1 MSIFSTMIATATAV
15 ATFLLLLTLTSANRP
30 NRHFNKI
37 YAFGASYVDTGN
49 TNATTAPSIFR
60 YASNLPYG
68 RTFFHRPTNRYSDGR
83 LVIDFVA
90 ESLSLPY
97 LPPYLNPEADTCS
110 GINYAVAGSTA
121 IEHEFF
127 VENNL
132 PLAIT
137 PQSLQTQLSWFNKTL
152 EGLNCKSAIST
163 SRECRAVFRDSLVW
177 LGQMG
182 SNDYTYTLRSNV
194 SAETIQ
200 RLANDRV
207 TRFLEAVLNKGA
219 KYIVVEGL
227 PASGCLA
234 ISLFLSPASDRDDL
248 GCAASVN
255 NQRFI
260 HNTILQ
266 ANIQNLRRRYPKAVI
281 VYVDYWNAY
290 SSIIMNGPRL
300 GFQELYKVCC
310 GAGGG
315 LYNFNLAAICGSQ
328 SASSCQDPSQYVNWD
343 GLHLTE
349 AMHKVLSDMFL
360 EGPFTYPPL
369 KYLLSRKNDS
379 N

>member
-1 MSIFSTMIATATAV
+1 MPIFSTMMATATAV
-15 ATFLLLLTLTSANRP
+15 ATFLLFLTLTSANRA
-30 NRHFNKI
+30 NCHFNKI

-97 LPPYLNPEADTCS
+97 LPPYLNPEADTSS

-152 EGLNCKSAIST
+152 EGLNCKCAIST

-194 SAETIQ
+194 SVETIQ
-200 RLANDRV
+200 LLAIDRV
-207 TRFLEAVLNKGA
+207 TRFLEVIIITLVIIILFHTLTHICTFFFRQRNF
-219 KYIVVEGL
+219 YI
-227 PASGCLA
+227 
-234 ISLFLSPASDRDDL
+234 
-248 GCAASVN
+248 
-255 NQRFI
+255 
-260 HNTILQ
+260 
-266 ANIQNLRRRYPKAVI
+266 
-281 VYVDYWNAY
+281 
-290 SSIIMNGPRL
+290 
-300 GFQELYKVCC
+300 
-310 GAGGG
+310 
-315 LYNFNLAAICGSQ
+315 
-328 SASSCQDPSQYVNWD
+328 
-343 GLHLTE
+343 
-349 AMHKVLSDMFL
+349 
-360 EGPFTYPPL
+360 
-369 KYLLSRKNDS
+369 
-379 N
+379 